1 MHFTKVELHN
11 FGIYKGTHVMYLR
24 NKSGNRN
31 ITLVGG
37 LNGRGKTTFHD
48 AVLLALYG
56 RQALKYIQEK
66 ARSYEKLLVDHINKH
81 TLDDIT
87 FIAVSIC
94 LDDGTNLRI
103 KRSWQLKNGKL
114 EQNVIVEKN
123 GSEDK
128 YLGESWSYY
137 IEEILPFGIAKFFFF
152 NNEKITQLADDI
164 TFEQVKTS
172 IKSAIGIS
180 TIEKAIEHVDEVI
193 KRKNNALLAFEKSE
207 LNTDFKEVNSN
218 IKDVEKQITEAMNA
232 YHNAERIRDEYIAK
246 IEIKEKE
253 FWSTGG
259 ALSINRDKIQ
269 QEKKRISAEVE
280 ALQAEIKQ
288 ISSNPSTPLF
298 MCKNLVRQSYENELI
313 YQQEEAKYYSNK
325 IIFELHQQIMD
336 KLSICGL
343 DKMSFKKVKSV
354 VDEVLVNKYSKASIA
369 QNRKSISAASKLLYE
384 HLITEVFQN
393 IIHQITVL
401 ISKIDEQENE
411 ILNLDIHLEKAN
423 EKTLVMQLFEA
434 LKFLE
439 AKRAEADFE
448 YEKYKKSLENLNY
461 QYETLKLQRKNLY
474 KSVVE
479 KQNANDD
486 NARILKYAVMSMDVL
501 NEFKIRLQREKLNK
515 LSDTITKCFKEL
527 VEKDSLVSNIKIE
540 SDTLDVIILDID
552 GNELLKTQL
561 SAGEQQMFAVAVVWA
576 LAITSG
582 YKAPVVVDTP
592 MARLDSAHRTNF
604 VTKYLP
610 EASSQVVVLSTDEEI
625 YGQYLDEIRDK
636 IIDCYT
642 LVYDENEQCTSVV
655 RGYFEEEL

>member
-1 MHFTKVELHN
+1 
-11 FGIYKGTHVMYLR
+11 
-24 NKSGNRN
+24 
-31 ITLVGG
+31 
-37 LNGRGKTTFHD
+37 
-48 AVLLALYG
+48 
-56 RQALKYIQEK
+56 
-66 ARSYEKLLVDHINKH
+66 
-81 TLDDIT
+81 
-87 FIAVSIC
+87 
-94 LDDGTNLRI
+94 
-103 KRSWQLKNGKL
+103 
-114 EQNVIVEKN
+114 
-123 GSEDK
+123 
-128 YLGESWSYY
+128 
-137 IEEILPFGIAKFFFF
+137 
-152 NNEKITQLADDI
+152 
-164 TFEQVKTS
+164 
-172 IKSAIGIS
+172 
-180 TIEKAIEHVDEVI
+180 
-193 KRKNNALLAFEKSE
+193 
-207 LNTDFKEVNSN
+207 
-218 IKDVEKQITEAMNA
+218 
-232 YHNAERIRDEYIAK
+232 
-246 IEIKEKE
+246 
-253 FWSTGG
+253 
-259 ALSINRDKIQ
+259 
-269 QEKKRISAEVE
+269 
-280 ALQAEIKQ
+280 
-288 ISSNPSTPLF
+288 

-343 DKMSFKKVKSV
+343 DKMSFEKVKSV
-354 VDEVLVNKYSKASIA
+354 VDEVLVNKYSKAFIA

-423 EKTLVMQLFEA
+423 EKTLAMQLFEA

-439 AKRAEADFE
+439 AKRVEADFE

-515 LSDTITKCFKEL
+515 LSNTITKCFKEL

-655 RGYFEEEL
+655 RGYFEEE

>member
-11 FGIYKGTHVMYLR
+11 FGIYKGTHVMCLR

-193 KRKNNALLAFEKSE
+193 KRKNNTLLAFEKSE
-207 LNTDFKEVNSN
+207 LNTDFKEVNSK

-288 ISSNPSTPLF
+288 ISGNPSTPLF

-343 DKMSFKKVKSV
+343 DKMSFEKVKSV
-354 VDEVLVNKYSKASIA
+354 VDEVLVNKYSKAFIA

-423 EKTLVMQLFEA
+423 EKTLAMQLFEA

-642 LVYDENEQCTSVV
+642 LVYDEKEQCTSVV
-655 RGYFEEEL
+655 RGYFEEE

>member
-11 FGIYKGTHVMYLR
+11 FGIYKGTHVMCLR

-66 ARSYEKLLVDHINKH
+66 ARSYEKLLADHINKH

-207 LNTDFKEVNSN
+207 LNTDFKEVNSK

-232 YHNAERIRDEYIAK
+232 YYNAERIRDEYIAK

-259 ALSINRDKIQ
+259 ALSINSDKIQ

-288 ISSNPSTPLF
+288 ISGNPSTPLF

-343 DKMSFKKVKSV
+343 DKMSFEKVKSV
-354 VDEVLVNKYSKASIA
+354 VDEVLVNKYSKAFIA

-423 EKTLVMQLFEA
+423 EKTLAMQLFEA

-515 LSDTITKCFKEL
+515 LSNTITKCFKEL

-655 RGYFEEEL
+655 RGYFEEE

>member
-11 FGIYKGTHVMYLR
+11 FGIYKGTHVMCLR

-66 ARSYEKLLVDHINKH
+66 ARSYEKLLADHINKH

-172 IKSAIGIS
+172 IKSAIGIY

-207 LNTDFKEVNSN
+207 LNTDFKEVNSK

-232 YHNAERIRDEYIAK
+232 YYNAERIRDEYIAK

-288 ISSNPSTPLF
+288 ISGNPSTPLF

-343 DKMSFKKVKSV
+343 DKMSFEKVKSI
-354 VDEVLVNKYSKASIA
+354 VDEVLVNKYSKAFIA

-423 EKTLVMQLFEA
+423 EKTLAMQLFEA

-515 LSDTITKCFKEL
+515 LSNTITKCFKEL

-655 RGYFEEEL
+655 RGYFEEE

>member
-11 FGIYKGTHVMYLR
+11 FGIYKGTHVMCLK

-66 ARSYEKLLVDHINKH
+66 ARSYEKLLADHINKH

-207 LNTDFKEVNSN
+207 LNTDFKEVNSK

-232 YHNAERIRDEYIAK
+232 YYNAERIRDEYIAK

-288 ISSNPSTPLF
+288 ISGNPSTPLF

-325 IIFELHQQIMD
+325 IIFELHKQIMD

-343 DKMSFKKVKSV
+343 DKMSFEKVKSV
-354 VDEVLVNKYSKASIA
+354 VDEVLVNKYSKAFIA

-423 EKTLVMQLFEA
+423 EKTLAMQLFEA

-515 LSDTITKCFKEL
+515 LSNTITKCFKEL

-655 RGYFEEEL
+655 RGYFEEE

>member
-11 FGIYKGTHVMYLR
+11 FGIYKGTHVMCLR

-66 ARSYEKLLVDHINKH
+66 ARSYEKLLADHINKH

-207 LNTDFKEVNSN
+207 LNTDFKEVNSK

-232 YHNAERIRDEYIAK
+232 YYNAERIRDEYIAK

-288 ISSNPSTPLF
+288 ISGNPSTPLF

-313 YQQEEAKYYSNK
+313 YQQKEAKYYSNK

-343 DKMSFKKVKSV
+343 DKMSFEKVKSV
-354 VDEVLVNKYSKASIA
+354 VDEVLVNKYSKAFIA

-423 EKTLVMQLFEA
+423 EKTLAMQLFEA

-515 LSDTITKCFKEL
+515 LSNTITKCFKEL

-625 YGQYLDEIRDK
+625 YGQYLDEICDK

-655 RGYFEEEL
+655 RGYFEEE

>member
-11 FGIYKGTHVMYLR
+11 FGIYKGTHVMCLR

-207 LNTDFKEVNSN
+207 LNTDFKEVNSK

-232 YHNAERIRDEYIAK
+232 YYNAERIRDEYIAK

-288 ISSNPSTPLF
+288 ISGNPSTPLF

-354 VDEVLVNKYSKASIA
+354 VDEVLVNKYSKAFIA

-423 EKTLVMQLFEA
+423 EKTLAMQLFEA

-515 LSDTITKCFKEL
+515 LSNTITKCFKEL

-655 RGYFEEEL
+655 RGYFEEE

>member
-24 NKSGNRN
+24 NKSANRN

-66 ARSYEKLLVDHINKH
+66 ARSYEKLLADHINKH

-207 LNTDFKEVNSN
+207 LNTDFKEVNSK

-288 ISSNPSTPLF
+288 ISGNPSTPLF

-343 DKMSFKKVKSV
+343 DKMSFEKVKSV
-354 VDEVLVNKYSKASIA
+354 VDEVLVNKYSKAFIA
-369 QNRKSISAASKLLYE
+369 QNRKSISAASKLLYV

-423 EKTLVMQLFEA
+423 EKTLAMQLFEA

-461 QYETLKLQRKNLY
+461 QYETLKSQRKNLY

-515 LSDTITKCFKEL
+515 LSNTITKCFKEL

-561 SAGEQQMFAVAVVWA
+561 SAGEQQMFAVAVVW
-576 LAITSG
+576 
-582 YKAPVVVDTP
+582 
-592 MARLDSAHRTNF
+592 H
-604 VTKYLP
+604 
-610 EASSQVVVLSTDEEI
+610 
-625 YGQYLDEIRDK
+625 
-636 IIDCYT
+636 
-642 LVYDENEQCTSVV
+642 SVQ
-655 RGYFEEEL
+655 

>member
-37 LNGRGKTTFHD
+37 LNGRGKTTFHN

-193 KRKNNALLAFEKSE
+193 KRKNNTLLAFEKSE
-207 LNTDFKEVNSN
+207 LNTDFKEVNSK

-288 ISSNPSTPLF
+288 ISGNPSTPLF

-354 VDEVLVNKYSKASIA
+354 VDEVLVNKYSKAFIA

-423 EKTLVMQLFEA
+423 EKTLAMQLFEA

-515 LSDTITKCFKEL
+515 LSNTITKCFKEL

-655 RGYFEEEL
+655 RGYFEEE

>member
-11 FGIYKGTHVMYLR
+11 LGRYKGTHVMCLR

-66 ARSYEKLLVDHINKH
+66 ARSYEKLLADHINKH

-207 LNTDFKEVNSN
+207 LNTDFKEVNSK

-232 YHNAERIRDEYIAK
+232 YYNAERIRDEYIAK

-288 ISSNPSTPLF
+288 ISGNPSTPLF

-343 DKMSFKKVKSV
+343 DKMSFEKVKSV
-354 VDEVLVNKYSKASIA
+354 VDEVLVNKYSKAFIA

-423 EKTLVMQLFEA
+423 EKTLAMQLFEA

-515 LSDTITKCFKEL
+515 LSNTITKCFKEL

-655 RGYFEEEL
+655 RGYFEEE